1 MEPQLGRASGS
12 PVRSAGNARAAV
24 TNSLSPEKFC
34 TPQTVLQK
42 CLPWQK
48 VHLPQWAG
56 VGRGGGGDV
65 APGEGGLDLAERR
78 GLLSLQ
84 PNGYMCSRHSECQS
98 NCCITNNYGKLLFC
112 TARTIFLQCV
122 PWRKVRASP
131 GLRGAPGALIC
142 V

>member
-1 MEPQLGRASGS
+1 MGPLGR
-12 PVRSAGNARAAV
+12 
-24 TNSLSPEKFC
+24 
-34 TPQTVLQK
+34 
-42 CLPWQK
+42 
-48 VHLPQWAG
+48 
-56 VGRGGGGDV
+56 
-65 APGEGGLDLAERR
+65 GGLDLAERR